1 MIQQNTF
8 DIMTACS
15 EIERLIVGG
24 ASVTSSI
31 VDQAVKKAL
40 DTEHALERYRR
51 FSSFDPRC
59 AGKYARLSE
68 NFSKAKGKLEGV
80 LRRLSEQKEI
90 IATRMDAG
98 KSTQLRLMG
107 EGNERSAS
115 NVSKPRSGYEYIS
128 SMEEGVRGQTLEDL
142 TRMHKDMNSLQDIYF
157 SLSEVASSQTSILDS
172 VQERLGQASSSASA
186 AVRELSQASTRIDSW
201 TRIKIYTVTGVAS
214 VGLLFWIL

>member
-1 MIQQNTF
+1 
-8 DIMTACS
+8 MTACS
-15 EIERLIVGG
+15 EIERLVVGG

-31 VDQAVKKAL
+31 VDQAVKSAL
-40 DTEHALERYRR
+40 ATEHALERYKR
-51 FSSFDPRC
+51 FSSLDPRC

-68 NFSKAKGKLEGV
+68 NFSKAKGKLEGA
-80 LRRLSEQKEI
+80 LRQLSEQKAI
-90 IATRMDAG
+90 SAPRTDAG

-107 EGNERSAS
+107 EGKERSAI
-115 NVSKPRSGYEYIS
+115 VSKPRSGYEYIS

-157 SLSEVASSQTSILDS
+157 SLSEVASSQTSLLDS

-186 AVRELSQASTRIDSW
+186 AVRELSQASGRIDSW

-214 VGLLFWIL
+214 LGLLFWIL